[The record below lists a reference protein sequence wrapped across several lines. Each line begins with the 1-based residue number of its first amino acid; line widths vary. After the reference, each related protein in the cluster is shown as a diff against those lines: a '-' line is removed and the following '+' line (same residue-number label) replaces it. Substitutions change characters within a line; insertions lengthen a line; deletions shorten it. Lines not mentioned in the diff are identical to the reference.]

1 MHDSVVF
8 IEQLQSVGVR
18 NLCDQ
23 ASIDSAWHEGVMFA
37 CIRAAVQPL
46 PSATNHQT
54 TSGGPHQMIT
64 FKVRQTGLREEGC
77 INKTLKS
84 LLETFDDVNSRPR
97 LYLNQELHIP
107 NVMTLRHNSD
117 SGGYEHC
124 IEIQPNNIDGY
135 LNYLV
140 AAPQILFKMETAF
153 QINYRNFRS
162 RNVETI
168 IDVES
173 AMGVLKYF
181 HPNIVNQKARV
192 LRKMIKDKKFE
203 EFVKLVRE
211 APIGDSDA
219 EQRVHSLGASCATK
233 IYEAFLN
240 RNDLSPFQYLRY
252 LKKAGCPDFLTQIR
266 TSDGYNALH
275 LAVKQE
281 SDDFMKMLFYANKW
295 GFLRKDIVKPINVRR
310 ELRHVG
316 YTPRRLAEALS
327 FTDTGFQTLKIFDNY
342 DRDIQSMPP
351 LHKACLMGSIA
362 FVSTMIEIRPY
373 LMEEKDEYKANC
385 LFYACASGSE
395 KLVEYLLRKGVP
407 RNVENIIGETP
418 LHIAAMFGHLEVLNI
433 LSNHFFEIRGKLNK
447 QGYNAMY
454 YCSRFGDVDT
464 LKHYKEKGFKIDAKA
479 LTIAAKYQQNE
490 VFDFILRETDD
501 VNQGRD
507 EEGRLALHYVVING
521 NVQAVNELIQKKADI
536 TLTDQYN
543 RNVFHLAAEYGQRG
557 VMEILIDEAK
567 KINNLEQL
575 ISTKDIFTGR
585 KLSVVVR
592 GKDRGRNAWH
602 WLELKRLY
610 VISFNRAMK
619 SGRVDVARYGKILKS
634 GFGTYAD
641 NECQEMM
648 KKRLADIAN
657 EQRND
662 MTPLL
667 VAVIN
672 DNTDLVKILL
682 NNGASPDDQDYKGT
696 TAMHYAAMNNNI
708 YTMHLLSIAGGSL
721 DVKTADGQTPYDIAK
736 DTESSEA
743 INFFCNARQPT
754 QLAKVGER

>member
-1 MHDSVVF
+1 
-8 IEQLQSVGVR
+8 
-18 NLCDQ
+18 
-23 ASIDSAWHEGVMFA
+23 
-37 CIRAAVQPL
+37 
-46 PSATNHQT
+46 
-54 TSGGPHQMIT
+54 
-64 FKVRQTGLREEGC
+64 
-77 INKTLKS
+77 
-84 LLETFDDVNSRPR
+84 
-97 LYLNQELHIP
+97 
-107 NVMTLRHNSD
+107 
-117 SGGYEHC
+117 
-124 IEIQPNNIDGY
+124 
-135 LNYLV
+135 
-140 AAPQILFKMETAF
+140 
-153 QINYRNFRS
+153 
-162 RNVETI
+162 
-168 IDVES
+168 
-173 AMGVLKYF
+173 
-181 HPNIVNQKARV
+181 
-192 LRKMIKDKKFE
+192 
-203 EFVKLVRE
+203 
-211 APIGDSDA
+211 
-219 EQRVHSLGASCATK
+219 
-233 IYEAFLN
+233 
-240 RNDLSPFQYLRY
+240 
-252 LKKAGCPDFLTQIR
+252 
-266 TSDGYNALH
+266 
-275 LAVKQE
+275 
-281 SDDFMKMLFYANKW
+281 
-295 GFLRKDIVKPINVRR
+295 
-310 ELRHVG
+310 
-316 YTPRRLAEALS
+316 
-327 FTDTGFQTLKIFDNY
+327 
-342 DRDIQSMPP
+342 
-351 LHKACLMGSIA
+351 MGSIA

-433 LSNHFFEIRGKLNK
+433 LSNHFFEICGKLNK

-521 NVQAVNELIQKKADI
+521 NVHAVNELIQKKADI

-634 GFGTYAD
+634 GFGTYPD